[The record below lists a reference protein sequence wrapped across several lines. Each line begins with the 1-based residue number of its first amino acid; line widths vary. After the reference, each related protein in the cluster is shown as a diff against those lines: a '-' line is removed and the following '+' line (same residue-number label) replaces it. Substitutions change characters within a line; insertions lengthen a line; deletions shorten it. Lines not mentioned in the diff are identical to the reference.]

1 MSEPRVNCIGRISTI
16 QFEPRYGRED
26 DTMKARACG
35 KFPPAPPF
43 FN

>member
-1 MSEPRVNCIGRISTI
+1 MSGPRVNCIGRISTI

-35 KFPPAPPF
+35 NYPQARAF
-43 FN
+43 

>member
-1 MSEPRVNCIGRISTI
+1 MSGPRVNRIGRISTI

-35 KFPPAPPF
+35 KLPPARAF
-43 FN
+43 